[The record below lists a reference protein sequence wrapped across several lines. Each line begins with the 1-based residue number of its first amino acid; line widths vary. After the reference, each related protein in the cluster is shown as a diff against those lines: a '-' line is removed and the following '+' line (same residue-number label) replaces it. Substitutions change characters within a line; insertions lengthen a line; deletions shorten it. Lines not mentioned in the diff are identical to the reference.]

1 MLDRKFSN
9 NVLLMRGAFYALRW
23 LFAISQVRRDATI
36 TIAPPSVVPAL
47 PRRTRHKPVRN
58 F

>member
-23 LFAISQVRRDATI
+23 LFAISQVRRDATT

-47 PRRTRHKPVRN
+47 PRRARHKPARN